1 MEEKID
7 RQSVDRL
14 NIVEKNL
21 NALKDKNIQIIGDL
35 CKKSKTNLKEIGL
48 SQNEINCIN
57 IELQLLRLC
66 LRNSL

>member
-48 SQNEINCIN
+48 LI
-57 IELQLLRLC
+57 
-66 LRNSL
+66 